1 MRVLVLGINY
11 WPEETGIGPCTTGLC
26 EYLASHGH
34 LVTMVTGLPYYPEW
48 RVQRPYRYWLG
59 DREIRNGVTIHR
71 SWLYVPRRVTPMRR
85 ILHEATFIGSATLK
99 GFNQVRKDRPDL
111 ILVISPPLGL
121 TMSAIMLARMWKV
134 PFAMQVE
141 DLQPDAAIELGMLKP
156 GRATR
161 MLLKVEQAAYSQA
174 GLISTLTPG
183 MRTRI
188 LSKGVPPKKVTTIAH
203 GVDASLFT
211 TPLTADGAAVR
222 KRFGLAGKFLV
233 VHSGNMGVKQ
243 GLEVVLEAA
252 ERSRRHADIVYLLMG
267 AGAVRGSL
275 EDRAARIGLNNLRFL
290 PVQPREVFHE
300 LLATTNVALV
310 TQRRT
315 VADIVFPSKTQ
326 TLLASGRP
334 VVASVNAGSE
344 VARAIAEAGAGI
356 VVPPEDPDELL
367 RAILRLKD
375 NSVLRMGMAR
385 KGREYAQKHWSQEKV
400 LRLMERRL
408 CELAGVPLLMA
419 PEEADETENA
429 VAARLPA

>member
-1 MRVLVLGINY
+1 MHVLVLGINY

-34 LVTMVTGLPYYPEW
+34 RVTMVTGLPYYPEW
-48 RVQRPYRYWLG
+48 RVPSLYRRWLG
-59 DREIRNGVTIHR
+59 DREIHNGVTIHR
-71 SWLYVPRRVTPMRR
+71 SWLYVPRRVTPKRR

-99 GFNQVRKDRPDL
+99 VFNQVRKDRPDL

-121 TMSAIMLARMWKV
+121 TMSAIMLGRMWKI

-141 DLQPDAAIELGMLKP
+141 DLQPDAAIDLGMLKP

-161 MLLKVEQAAYSQA
+161 MLLKVEQTAYRQA

-183 MRTRI
+183 MRARI

-203 GVDASLFT
+203 GVDAALFAI
-211 TPLTADGAAVR
+211 PLAGDGAAVR
-222 KRFGLAGKFLV
+222 KRFGLGGKFLI

-252 ERSRRHADIVYLLMG
+252 ERSRRHADIVYLLVG
-267 AGAVRGSL
+267 DGAVRGSL
-275 EDRAARIGLNNLRFL
+275 QDRAARIGLNNVRFI
-290 PVQPREVFHE
+290 PVQPRDVFHE
-300 LLATTNVALV
+300 LLATTNLSLI
-310 TQRRT
+310 TQRNT

-344 VARAIAEAGAGI
+344 VAKAIRDANAGLVAA
-356 VVPPEDPDELL
+356 PEDPAALL
-367 RAILRLKD
+367 EAVLKLKD
-375 NSVLRMGMAR
+375 DSALRMTMAR
-385 KGREYAQKHWSQEKV
+385 KGREYAQRHWSQEKV
-400 LRLMERRL
+400 LRLMERKL
-408 CELAGVPLLMA
+408 CELVGAPLPPMAEEAFA
-419 PEEADETENA
+419 PEEA
-429 VAARLPA
+429 AAERLPA